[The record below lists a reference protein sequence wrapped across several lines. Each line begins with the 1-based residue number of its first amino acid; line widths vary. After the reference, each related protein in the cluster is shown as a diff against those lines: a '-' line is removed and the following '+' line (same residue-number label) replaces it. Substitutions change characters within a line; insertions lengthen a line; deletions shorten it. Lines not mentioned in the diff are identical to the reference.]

1 MYMYYL
7 MFVGCFIRYIGIF
20 KIVLIDSIIGILV
33 FDNLFCFKVFLNFL
47 FLKDIDFKIYLV
59 RKFFFSD

>member
-7 MFVGCFIRYIGIF
+7 MFVGYFIRYIGIF
-20 KIVLIDSIIGILV
+20 KIVLIYSIIGILV
-33 FDNLFCFKVFLNFL
+33 FDNLFCFIVFLNFL

>member
-1 MYMYYL
+1 MYYL
-7 MFVGCFIRYIGIF
+7 MFVGYFIRYIGIF

-33 FDNLFCFKVFLNFL
+33 FDSLFCFKVFLNFL

>member
-1 MYMYYL
+1 MYYL
-7 MFVGCFIRYIGIF
+7 MFVGYFIRYIGIF

-33 FDNLFCFKVFLNFL
+33 FDNLFCFIVFLNFL

>member
-1 MYMYYL
+1 MYYL
-7 MFVGCFIRYIGIF
+7 MFVGYFIRYIGIF

-33 FDNLFCFKVFLNFL
+33 FDNLFCFIYVVFLNFL

>member
-7 MFVGCFIRYIGIF
+7 MFVGYFIRYIGIF

-33 FDNLFCFKVFLNFL
+33 FDSSFCFKVFLNFL